1 MVEVKVEVDCQVVDL
16 FDIPSSQGSQG
27 SDDHPPSPPPPPV
40 TRSLRARATSL
51 SSTTAATKWRATE
64 AIEQLL
70 LGDEC
75 DVGDS

>member
-27 SDDHPPSPPPPPV
+27 SDDHPPSPPPPHKKPKSKSDV
-40 TRSLRARATSL
+40 IKQHHG
-51 SSTTAATKWRATE
+51 ATKWRATE

-70 LGDEC
+70 LGDER